1 MVTDG
6 LLRWYAD
13 NHRALPWRRDRDP
26 YRVWVS
32 EIMLQ
37 QTRVEAV
44 IPYYERFLAALP
56 DVSAL
61 ADAPDE
67 QLLKLWEG
75 LGYYSRVRNM
85 KKAANQ
91 IMERGGFPRTAAE
104 LKKLSG
110 FGEYTSG
117 AVASI
122 AFRQRVPAVDGNVLR
137 VWARMTRT
145 GESIKMPSVRR
156 RCAADVLDAMP
167 SDADP
172 GLYTQALM
180 ELGATVCTP
189 RSPRCLLCPVRA
201 HCEAFAAGEAED
213 YPIAEAQPARPVEE
227 FTVYL
232 IVENGRALVRQ
243 RPERGL
249 LAGMWEFPHG
259 IDGDCVRELPCEALE
274 VRHVFTH
281 KIWQMRG
288 VRAALTGSC
297 EGVWVDKTRLAAL
310 PMNSAMEKYRQ
321 VLLESGELTDGGAD

>member
-1 MVTDG
+1 MVTEG
-6 LLRWYAD
+6 LLAWYAENRRD
-13 NHRALPWRRDRDP
+13 LPWRRDRDP

-61 ADAPDE
+61 AAAPEE

-91 IMERGGFPRTAAE
+91 ILSRGGFPRTAAE
-104 LKKLSG
+104 LKQLAG
-110 FGEYTSG
+110 FGDYTAG

-122 AFRQRVPAVDGNVLR
+122 AFAQRAPAVDGNVLR
-137 VWARMTRT
+137 VWARMARV
-145 GESIKMPSVRR
+145 GESVKAPSVRR
-156 RCAADVLDAMP
+156 RCARDVLDAMP
-167 SDADP
+167 QDADP
-172 GLYTQALM
+172 GLYNQALM

-201 HCEAFAAGEAED
+201 HCGAFAADEAED

-232 IVENGRALVRQ
+232 IVEKGRALVRR
-243 RPERGL
+243 RPDTGL
-249 LAGMWEFPHG
+249 LAGMWEFPHHV
-259 IDGDCVRELPCEALE
+259 DGVRELPCEPVE

-288 VRAALTGSC
+288 VRAELTGPR
-297 EGVWVDKTRLAAL
+297 EGVWADKARLAAL

>member
-1 MVTDG
+1 MVTGG
-6 LLRWYAD
+6 LLDWYAA
-13 NHRALPWRRDRDP
+13 NHRDLPWRRDRDP

-56 DVSAL
+56 DVAAL
-61 ADAPDE
+61 AAAPDE

-91 IMERGGFPRTAAE
+91 ILERGGFPRTAAE

-122 AFRQRVPAVDGNVLR
+122 AFGQRVPAVDGNVLR

-145 GESIKMPSVRR
+145 GESVKLPSVRR
-156 RCAADVLDAMP
+156 RCAADVLEAMP
-167 SDADP
+167 EDADP
-172 GLYTQALM
+172 GLYNQALM

-189 RSPRCLLCPVRA
+189 RSPRCRLCPVRA
-201 HCEAFAAGEAED
+201 GCGAFAAGEAED
-213 YPIAEAQPARPVEE
+213 YPIAEAQPARPVEA

-232 IVENGRALVRQ
+232 IVENGRVLVRK
-243 RPERGL
+243 RPETGL
-249 LAGMWEFPHG
+249 LAGLWEFPHDL
-259 IDGDCVRELPCEALE
+259 DGVRELPCEPLE

-288 VRAALTGSC
+288 VRAALTGPC
-297 EGVWVDKTRLAAL
+297 AGVWADRTRLAAL

-321 VLLESGELTDGGAD
+321 LLLESGDLTDGGAD

>member
-6 LLRWYAD
+6 LLTWYAD
-13 NHRALPWRRDRDP
+13 SHRDLPWRRDRDP

-56 DVSAL
+56 DVAAL
-61 ADAPDE
+61 AAAPDE

-91 IMERGGFPRTAAE
+91 ILERGGFPRTAAE

-110 FGEYTSG
+110 FGDYTSG

-122 AFRQRVPAVDGNVLR
+122 AFAQRVPAVDGNVLR
-137 VWARMTRT
+137 VWARMTRM
-145 GESIKMPSVRR
+145 GESIRLPSVRR
-156 RCAADVLDAMP
+156 SCAADVLDAMP
-167 SDADP
+167 ADADP
-172 GLYTQALM
+172 GLYNPALM

-213 YPIAEAQPARPVEE
+213 YPIAEAQPARPVEA

-232 IVENGRALVRQ
+232 IVENGRALVRK
-243 RPERGL
+243 RPETGL
-249 LAGMWEFPHG
+249 LAGLWEFPHHL
-259 IDGDCVRELPCEALE
+259 DGVRELPCEPLE

-281 KIWQMRG
+281 KIWHMRG
-288 VRAALTGSC
+288 VRAALTGPC
-297 EGVWVDKTRLAAL
+297 AGVWADRTRLAAL

-321 VLLESGELTDGGAD
+321 LLLESGDLTDVGAD